1 MKSITNLRDELRNR
15 RWPLIIAHRGNK
27 LKYPEN
33 TLLSLKDAMM
43 LQVDVLEVDVRL
55 TRHIS

>member
-1 MKSITNLRDELRNR
+1 MKSITNLRDELQNR

-27 LKYPEN
+27 LEYPEN